1 MLDGK
6 WYNFILLGAG
16 VSAFFLKFNK
26 FAVFSVIILL
36 LNSRFL
42 KNLNTYAEFILF
54 WFGAFVF
61 KISADYHTSAD
72 ISKVYTQLVQIIPFL
87 MFFGGIV
94 CCKKYEGD
102 KKESMEELFS
112 RTRG

>member
-16 VSAFFLKFNK
+16 VSVFFLKFNK
-26 FAVFSVIILL
+26 FAWLELYLFAVFSVIVLL

-61 KISADYHTSAD
+61 
-72 ISKVYTQLVQIIPFL
+72 
-87 MFFGGIV
+87 
-94 CCKKYEGD
+94 
-102 KKESMEELFS
+102 
-112 RTRG
+112 